1 MLVPLQRIA
10 GRAGR
15 ERCVHDAFEAAHAV
29 GECAQDIGLAAD
41 HDHLGAVVVIE
52 VHVRAGQYVGVVLV
66 LQLVELVAQAGLVV
80 IVNQGNGP
88 QDFFAGGPLLVDE
101 LVVGIAVDT
110 GKESLFPIE
119 ERVAMLREVTAGEKR
134 IRVETFSGLTV
145 EFARARSATVILRG
159 LRAVSDFE
167 FEFQMALMN
176 KHLAEE
182 IEILFMAPD
191 TTYSFLSSSLVREVA
206 RLGGD
211 VTPFVSPVVA
221 RRLAE
226 RFGGAGG

>member
-1 MLVPLQRIA
+1 VSEA
-10 GRAGR
+10 GRL
-15 ERCVHDAFEAAHAV
+15 V
-29 GECAQDIGLAAD
+29 GLYPGTFDPVTRGHEDLIQRGLR
-41 HDHLGAVVVIE
+41 I
-52 VHVRAGQYVGVVLV
+52 
-66 LQLVELVAQAGLVV
+66 
-80 IVNQGNGP
+80 
-88 QDFFAGGPLLVDE
+88 VDE

-110 GKESLFPIE
+110 GKASLFPIE
-119 ERVAMLREVTAGEKR
+119 DRVAMLREVTASEER
-134 IRVETFSGLTV
+134 VRVETFSGLTV
-145 EFARARSATVILRG
+145 EFARSRNATVILRG

-167 FEFQMALMN
+167 YEFQMALMN

-211 VTPFVSPVVA
+211 VTPFVSPSVA

-226 RFGGAGG
+226 RFGGSGG